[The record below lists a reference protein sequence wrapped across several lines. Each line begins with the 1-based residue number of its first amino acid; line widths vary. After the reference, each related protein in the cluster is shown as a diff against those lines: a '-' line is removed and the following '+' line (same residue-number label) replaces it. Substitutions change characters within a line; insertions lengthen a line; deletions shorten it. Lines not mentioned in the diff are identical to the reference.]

1 MLYHESQFEN
11 SSDKKR
17 SSKHTFVALF
27 LALVTLLPTLLSCAA
42 EEVETIP
49 AADLSTD
56 TVETVETEETELM
69 PDLPDMDFGGEDFMF
84 LTSNKDDTNGVDWI
98 TYDVWVESSTGD
110 VINDAVFERN
120 AYLEDTYNIVMK
132 EFQGVT
138 ETLAKKDVTA
148 GAGEYD
154 AVMTN
159 ITAAANLAQGGYT
172 ISMYDLPYID
182 LTMPW
187 WDQGCTEDMELLGEV
202 YFATGDITVIDNDA
216 TWVLMFNKQMH
227 LDHGMDSIYDMV
239 REDSW
244 TYDKFH
250 DMILQASVDVD
261 GNGKMEWKTDTFGMV
276 TTGDSCQGLFYASG
290 EKLVYKDSDGLPY
303 LCDSIERMSSV
314 VEKAGKIMSDK
325 NNVVTGQSGASTDE
339 LRHIF
344 EEGRGL
350 FYGEVMQCITRM
362 RESETDF
369 GLVPWPKYDENQDKF
384 YNFVHA
390 TAGKVVT
397 ITAAAQDQ
405 EMSGLIIEAMAAK
418 SKYTLTPAYYDVA
431 LTYKYMRDTDS
442 AEMLDIILD
451 SRRFDLGYVYNW
463 GSLYSNI
470 VSIIFAGKDTF
481 ASTWEKGANSF
492 DVAMEKTLEKYEEL
506 AEQRG

>member
-1 MLYHESQFEN
+1 M
-11 SSDKKR
+11 KMK
-17 SSKHTFVALF
+17 KHTLAALF
-27 LALVTLLPTLLSCAA
+27 LALVTLLPSLVACSSGGS
-42 EEVETIP
+42 ETTP
-49 AADLSTD
+49 AADLSTE
-56 TVETVETEETELM
+56 TVEIVETEETELM
-69 PDLPDMDFGGEDFMF
+69 PDIPDLDFGGADFLF
-84 LTSNKDDTNGVDWI
+84 LTSDENDTNGADWV
-98 TYDVWVESSTGD
+98 TYDVWVEATTGD

-120 AYLEDTYNIVMK
+120 LYLEDTYNIAMK

-138 ETLAKKDVTA
+138 ETLAKSDVTA
-148 GAGEYD
+148 GTGEYD

-172 ISMYDLPYID
+172 ISMYDLPYVD
-182 LTMPW
+182 LTKPW

-276 TTGDSCQGLFYASG
+276 TTQDSCQGLFYASG
-290 EKLVYKDSDGLPY
+290 EKLVYKDNDGLPY
-303 LCDSIERMSSV
+303 LCESIDRMSGV
-314 VEKAGKIMSDK
+314 VEKAGQIMSDTK
-325 NNVVTGQSGASTDE
+325 NVVTGNSGASTTE
-339 LRHIF
+339 LRQIF

-350 FYGEVMQCITRM
+350 FYGEVMQCIIRM
-362 RESETDF
+362 RESETEF
-369 GLVPWPKYDENQDKF
+369 GLVPWPKYDEDQEDY

-397 ITAAAQDQ
+397 VTAAVQDQ
-405 EMSGLIIEAMAAK
+405 EMSGAIVEAMAAK

-431 LTYKYMRDTDS
+431 LTYKYMRDTES
-442 AEMLDIILD
+442 AEMLDIILE

-470 VSIIFAGKDTF
+470 RTIISGGKDTF
-481 ASTWEKGANSF
+481 ASTWEKAENSF
-492 DVAMEKTLEKYEEL
+492 DAAMEKTMVKYEEL
-506 AEQRG
+506 AAQRG